1 MWLILRQQTINNDKN
16 IRTMKRF
23 ILTMVAILAL
33 GAAANAMSYKA
44 ARDKAFFLTDKMA
57 YELALSADQYNAVYE
72 INIDYIMCLDV
83 YDDIFGTF
91 WTRRN
96 NELRYVLSTAQYQM
110 YMTLEYFYRP
120 VSWDNRR
127 FVFTI
132 YNRYPKDRFY
142 YAAPPGYPVYKGSNR
157 YFDHSAYSGRTF
169 GAPESKSQPKPGSGS
184 MMGQPG
190 YKSQPGS
197 KSQPG
202 MSKRQAVNQGK
213 HQMSQPPRR

>member
-1 MWLILRQQTINNDKN
+1 
-16 IRTMKRF
+16 MKRF

-96 NELRYVLSTAQYQM
+96 NELRYVLSPAQYQM

-142 YAAPPGYPVYKGSNR
+142 YAAPPGYQVYKGSNR

-190 YKSQPGS
+190 YKRQPGS